1 MIGGLCK
8 WDGVSVY
15 EELRDVLLSGIK
27 NNIVRELDP
36 IDHAELVKKLQED
49 NTREKQEENRSVK
62 VRERGGGW
70 VNLKEGNVY
79 YVHVAFHSIYLC
91 TMYLQGAHK
100 NKFTLIN
107 ISQ

>member
-49 NTREKQEENRSVK
+49 NTREKQEENRSVQ
-62 VRERGGGW
+62 VRERGGW
-70 VNLKEGNVY
+70 VGKLKERKCL
-79 YVHVAFHSIYLC
+79 LC
-91 TMYLQGAHK
+91 TCSFPLNLLVYKVLTGS
-100 NKFTLIN
+100 
-107 ISQ
+107 SQK